1 MNDVLIVGGGVIGL
15 SIAYELSG
23 QGVSVEIVERGD
35 FGMES
40 SWAGAGMLLPG
51 QSLDDSQPDAR
62 LRAISNSLWPE
73 WSEQLRETTG
83 IDNGFRR
90 CGGLQ
95 VRLEGSPSALDENIA
110 FWKSDGATVHRL
122 ASAEVKSIEPNVAD
136 TVAAYRLPELAQVRN
151 PLHMKALVAACA
163 DRAVKL
169 TDHTP
174 VTGFKNDGQRI
185 TAVKTNGGTIGAG
198 RFCVASGAWSRQ
210 LLEPIG
216 CKIKVKPVRGQ
227 IVQLFELPLP
237 FTHVIQCGS
246 RYLVPRPTGHIL
258 VGSTEEDVGFEKA
271 NTVEATSRLL
281 DFAHSIMPCLAKAKF
296 QQAWA
301 GLRPGSPRRLPF
313 LGPVPDYSNLF
324 VATGHFRGGLHLSS
338 ATGLLMRQLLL
349 DQQTLMPLDAFSAD
363 PNFVPTAIRVVS
375 S

>member
-23 QGVSVEIVERGD
+23 QGVSVDVVERAD
-35 FGMES
+35 FGKES

-51 QSLDDSQPDAR
+51 QSTDDSQPDAR
-62 LRAISNSLWPE
+62 LRSISNSLWPQ
-73 WSEQLRETTG
+73 WSEDLRESTG

-95 VRLEGSPSALDENIA
+95 VRIDGSPSPLDENIA
-110 FWKSDGATVHRL
+110 FWKSDGAAVHPMS
-122 ASAEVKSIEPNVAD
+122 SADVKSIEPNLAD

-151 PLHMKALVAACA
+151 PRHVKALMAACA
-163 DRAVKL
+163 DRGVRL
-169 TDHTP
+169 TGHTP
-174 VTGFKNDGQRI
+174 VTGFQTDGQRI
-185 TAVKTNGGTIGAG
+185 TAVKTGGGSIGAG

-216 CKIKVKPVRGQ
+216 CDIQVKPVRGQ

-237 FTHVIQCGS
+237 FSHVIQCGS
-246 RYLVPRPTGHIL
+246 RYLVPRPDGHIL
-258 VGSTEEDVGFEKA
+258 IGSTEEDAGFDKT
-271 NTVEATSRLL
+271 NTAEGTSGLL
-281 DFAHSIMPCLAKAKF
+281 DFAHSIAPCLAKAKF
-296 QQAWA
+296 QRAWA
-301 GLRPGSPRRLPF
+301 GLRPGSPHRIPF

-324 VATGHFRGGLHLSS
+324 VATGHFRSGLHLSP

-363 PNFVPTAIRVVS
+363 PKVVPSNLRVES